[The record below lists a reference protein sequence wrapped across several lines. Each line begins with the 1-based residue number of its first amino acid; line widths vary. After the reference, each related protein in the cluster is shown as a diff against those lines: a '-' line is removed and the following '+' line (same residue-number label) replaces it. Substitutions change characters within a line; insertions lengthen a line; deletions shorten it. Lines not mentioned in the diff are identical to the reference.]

1 MWQARAMAE
10 SGTHRLLTEEA
21 GFDPGPFHVGFVV
34 DKVAREQVV
43 LRSLPYW
50 FLAIASAVYT

>member
-1 MWQARAMAE
+1 MAE
-10 SGTHRLLTEEA
+10 AGTHRLLTEEA

-43 LRSLPYW
+43 LRVLPYW